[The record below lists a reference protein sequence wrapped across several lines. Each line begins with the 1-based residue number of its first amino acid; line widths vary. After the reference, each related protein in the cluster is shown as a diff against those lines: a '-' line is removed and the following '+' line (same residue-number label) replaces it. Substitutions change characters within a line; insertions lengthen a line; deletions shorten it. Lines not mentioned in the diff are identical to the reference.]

1 MKRIVLTGG
10 GTAGH
15 ITPNIALIP
24 LLQQRGYEV
33 VYIGAKDSMEEK
45 LIRPMGIPFYTVSV
59 GKLRRYFDPKN
70 FSDPFRVIKGVFE
83 ARRFMRRLR
92 PDVVFAKG
100 GFVSVPV
107 VAGAYMTG
115 IPAVLHESDRSP
127 GLANK
132 LCIPMCRRICT
143 AFASTA
149 DLLGDKAVCTGLPVR
164 NTLLHGSRAA
174 GLSLCGFDGKKPVL
188 LVMGGSQGAQAINET
203 LRAALDALL
212 ARFNII
218 HLCGKGHV
226 DTELEGRDGYFQM
239 EYADSQLP
247 DLFAATDI
255 VLSRA
260 GATALF
266 EFAALELPVLAVP
279 LPLGASRGDQIEN
292 AKDFAARGWL
302 HVLPQE
308 DMTPQTLYAALEDLW
323 KQRNTCRAALSQAN
337 MAGAAERV
345 AAEIE
350 RAATRQ
356 MHNKGKK

>member
-33 VYIGAKDSMEEK
+33 IYIGAKDSMEEK
-45 LIRPMGIPFYTVSV
+45 LIRPMGIAFYTVSV

-83 ARRFMRRLR
+83 ARRLMRKLR

-107 VAGAYMTG
+107 VAGASMTG
-115 IPAVLHESDRSP
+115 VPAVLHESDRSP

-143 AFASTA
+143 AFSSTA

-164 NTLLHGSRAA
+164 SALLHGDRAA

-188 LVMGGSQGAQAINET
+188 LVMGGSQGAQAINDA
-203 LRAALDALL
+203 LRAQLDALL
-212 ARFNII
+212 AHFCII

-226 DTELEGRDGYFQM
+226 DAALQGRAGYFQM

-247 DLFAATDI
+247 DLFAATDL

-292 AKDFAARGWL
+292 AKDFSSRGWL

-308 DMTPQTLYAALEDLW
+308 DMTPETLRAALQKLW
-323 KQRNTCRAALSQAN
+323 QQRDACRAALSQAN

-345 AAEIE
+345 VAEIE
-350 RAATRQ
+350 HAAMR
-356 MHNKGKK
+356 NKGKK